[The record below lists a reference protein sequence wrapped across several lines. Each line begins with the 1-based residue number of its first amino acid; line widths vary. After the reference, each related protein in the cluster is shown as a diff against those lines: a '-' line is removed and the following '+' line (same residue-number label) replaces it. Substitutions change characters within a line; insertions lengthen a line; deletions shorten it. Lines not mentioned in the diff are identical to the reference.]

1 MELIKRIS
9 LGVFV
14 VAVILLAIIMGGL
27 RLAISNIE
35 YFKPEIAYL
44 LERDVSEGIVFTE
57 VSGEVNRFNPI
68 LRIEN
73 VSINLPDRSQPLFID
88 RLTVEFDF
96 WASLREEAPV
106 VLEISGKLEK
116 LELTRDKSGRWW
128 THNLEIGTG
137 KNQSLQFDFMESL
150 AFVPRYLKL
159 DLRRLIIRD
168 EKNPASYQL
177 ERVSAHV
184 NYQQG
189 QFFAQLSA
197 ALPDELGQGILVKSV
212 VGPDRSVVYINA
224 SNLQLPAI
232 AGLFDLN
239 TWGLTNG
246 ALDGEVWFNMSD
258 VGVAAVNGDM
268 VLKRGRLQAFADKM
282 PLAVDYHARFSAIN
296 RKSSWRVTS
305 NVDRLRID
313 KQDVLGF
320 RTQLEVARGPDQTLV
335 SAWVNRFQISSL
347 PAIAGQWL
355 PADVNQ
361 QIAQGKLQGLLRDL
375 VFSIDLERPEEFK
388 IGGRAVQVNNE
399 AFGGIPGATNLNAD
413 FLLGSKRLGVKIYG
427 ERVSL
432 DFADFFRAPLEFD
445 VLELNAHAS
454 QNDSGEISFSINDFQ
469 ATNQD
474 ARVSGRMWIESDEH
488 ERPFMYLRA
497 NFSDADASKA
507 GKYMPIK
514 LLPEKTLNWLDR
526 GIKGGFAPAG
536 DLQFHGRLS
545 GFKKLEQEKSGEFFV
560 DFNVEQADVF
570 FAPGWLHARNGAGRV
585 LFHNTGLEFHLDR
598 VSYEKL
604 DNINA
609 QGSIANFNEAV
620 LELGIKTESTAAEAV
635 RIWID
640 TPVGERYR
648 EVISNLHDLAGEV
661 SSDIQISLPL
671 HSGDEKQQVR
681 VLVDLKN
688 ASARAQNWGLDL
700 SQIKGQLQVTEDTIV
715 ARNINAR
722 FFDDPVDIE
731 IRTEK
736 PGGDTVVNVNGVL
749 ESRNLLKRLPE
760 NMTRHIN
767 GKSDWQVRLNIA
779 AESAPDERPYLQI
792 NATSKLKNTEIA
804 LPQPFAKSGQDS
816 SRISAEIKFYPQQVH
831 FTTDLGSDIRG
842 RGQLTSSNEQEF
854 QLDSLEL
861 AFAAELKPATRPGL
875 NLYGFVPEVSIDD
888 WIPVFKSSGMS
899 SSDLLRSADL
909 KFDRVNAFNRVLENV
924 VFEVQQ
930 TDQRFFG
937 GIQSSLISGRFEFPS
952 QVSAGNPLI
961 LDVDDLIL
969 DKLDQE
975 ADYAALLPGDL
986 VDFRFSSKALV
997 FHGMLFNDALIEARQ
1012 VDNTLYVDSF
1022 SMRREEILMSGKAQW
1037 EYDATDGSHLSS
1049 VSLGFKG
1056 PELGQAIAGLGFGDS
1071 MTNGTVDFSGGFTWS
1086 APLLAFELDN
1096 FEGEARL
1103 EIVDGILNNV
1113 EPGGGRFVGLLS
1125 LSALPRRL
1133 SLDFSDV
1140 LVEGMEFSKISG
1152 TYRIDGGILYTENTR
1167 MDGPAAKIRISG
1179 KTGIKTRDYD
1189 QTIRVTPKIRQ
1200 TLPLIGAISA
1210 GSAVGWGLLLLQNL
1224 FKKSIDDA
1232 VEVEYKIT
1240 GSWDDPQIELI
1251 KAVDENQQELPNF
1264 EK

>member
-14 VAVILLAIIMGGL
+14 VAVILLAIIMGSL

-35 YFKPEIAYL
+35 YFKPEIEYL
-44 LERDVSEGIVFTE
+44 LERNVSKGIVFTG

-116 LELTRDKSGRWW
+116 LELTRDESGRWW
-128 THNLEIGTG
+128 THDLEIGAG
-137 KNQSLQFDFMESL
+137 KKRSSTFSFMESL

-168 EKNPASYQL
+168 EKNPATYQL
-177 ERVSAHV
+177 ERVSAHI

-189 QFFAQLSA
+189 QFFTQLSA

-212 VGPDRSVVYINA
+212 VGPNRSVVYVNV

-246 ALDGEVWFNMSD
+246 ALDGEAWLNMS
-258 VGVAAVNGDM
+258 GVRVVAVNGNM
-268 VLKRGRLQAFADKM
+268 VLKRGRLQAFADSM
-282 PLAVDYHARFSAIN
+282 PLAVDYRARFSAIH

-305 NVDRLRID
+305 NVDHLRID
-313 KQDVLGF
+313 NQNVLGF
-320 RTQLEVARGPDQTLV
+320 HTQLEVAGGPDQNLV

-355 PADVNQ
+355 PANINQ

-399 AFGGIPGATNLNAD
+399 AFANVPGVTNLNAD
-413 FLLGSKRLGVKIYG
+413 FVLGSKRLGLKVYG

-445 VLELNAHAS
+445 ALELNANVN
-454 QNDSGEISFSINDFQ
+454 QNASGEILFSVDDFH
-469 ATNQD
+469 ASNQD
-474 ARVSGRMWIESDEH
+474 ANVSGRIWMKSDQH

-497 NFSDADASKA
+497 NFTDADASSA

-514 LLPEKTLNWLDR
+514 LLPEKTLEWLDR
-526 GIKGGFAPAG
+526 GIKGGFSPAG
-536 DLQFHGRLS
+536 DIQFHGRLS
-545 GFKKLEQEKSGEFFV
+545 GFKNLVQERSGEFFV

-570 FAPGWLHARNGAGRV
+570 FAPGWLHARNGTGRV
-585 LFHNTGLEFHLDR
+585 LFHNTGLEFDLDR

-604 DNINA
+604 DNA
-609 QGSIANFNEAV
+609 RARGSIANFNKAV
-620 LELGIKTESTAAEAV
+620 LELAIKSESPAADAL

-640 TPVGERYR
+640 TPVGQRYR
-648 EVISNLHDLAGEV
+648 EVISNLHDLEGDV
-661 SSDIQISLPL
+661 SSDIKISLPL

-681 VLVDLKN
+681 VLVDFEN
-688 ASARAQNWGLDL
+688 ASARAQSWGLDL
-700 SQIKGQLQVTEDTIV
+700 SRIKGRLQVTEDTIV

-722 FFDDPVDIE
+722 FFDDPVEIA

-736 PGGDTVVNVNGVL
+736 PGGDTIVNVHGRL

-760 NMTRHIN
+760 ELTRHIN
-767 GKSDWQVRLNIA
+767 GKSDWQVKLNIA
-779 AESAPDERPYLQI
+779 AESASDEHPYLHI
-792 NATSKLKNTEIA
+792 TAASKLKNTEIA
-804 LPQPFAKSGQDS
+804 LPAPFAKSRQDS
-816 SRISAEIKFYPQQVH
+816 SRISADVKFYPQQVH
-831 FTTDLGSDIRG
+831 FTTDFESDTHG
-842 RGQLTSSNEQEF
+842 RGQLTSSNNQDF

-861 AFAAELKPATRPGL
+861 AFAEEFEPVMQAGL
-875 NLYGFVPEVSIDD
+875 NLHGFVSEISIDD
-888 WIPVFKSSGMS
+888 WIPIFKGSGMS
-899 SSDLLRSADL
+899 SPNLFSTADL
-909 KFDRVNAFNRVLENV
+909 TFDRVHAFNRALENV
-924 VFEVQQ
+924 EFEVKQIN
-930 TDQRFFG
+930 QRFVG
-937 GIQSSLISGRFEFPS
+937 EIESSMLSGRFEAPS
-952 QVSAGNPLI
+952 QVSPENPLVVN
-961 LDVDDLIL
+961 LGYLRL

-986 VDFRFSSKALV
+986 TDFRFTSQALV
-997 FHGMLFNDALIEARQ
+997 FHDMLFNDALIEARQ
-1012 VDNTLYVDSF
+1012 VENILHVDNF
-1022 SMRREEILMSGKAQW
+1022 SMRREEILMSGKAHW
-1037 EYDATDGSHLSS
+1037 EYDASNRSHRSS
-1049 VSLGFKG
+1049 VSVGLKG
-1056 PELGQAIAGLGFGDS
+1056 PEFGQAIAGLGFGDS
-1071 MTNGTVDFSGGFTWS
+1071 MTNGRVDFNGEFTWS
-1086 APLLAFELDN
+1086 APLLDFELDN
-1096 FEGEARL
+1096 FAGEAQL
-1103 EIVDGILNNV
+1103 KIVDGILNNV
-1113 EPGGGRFVGLLS
+1113 EPGGGRLVGLLS
-1125 LSALPRRL
+1125 LSAIPRRL

-1140 LVEGMEFSKISG
+1140 VVEGMEFEKISG
-1152 TYRIDGGILYTENTR
+1152 SYRIDGGILFTSDTR
-1167 MDGPAAKIRISG
+1167 MEGPAAKIKISG
-1179 KTGIKTRDYD
+1179 QTGIKTRDYD
-1189 QTIRVTPKIRQ
+1189 QVIRVTPKIRQ

-1210 GSAVGWGLLLLQNL
+1210 GSTVGWGLLLLQNL

-1232 VEVEYKIT
+1232 VEVDYKVT

-1251 KAVDENQQELPNF
+1251 KAVDENQQELPQH

>member
-1 MELIKRIS
+1 MDLIRRIG

-14 VAVILLAIIMGGL
+14 VAVILLAIIMGSL

-35 YFKPEIAYL
+35 YFQPEIEHL
-44 LERDVSEGIVFTE
+44 LKRDVSKGIVFTG

-88 RLTVEFDF
+88 HLTVEFDF

-106 VLEISGKLEK
+106 VREISGKLEK
-116 LELTRDKSGRWW
+116 LELTRDESGRWW
-128 THNLEIGTG
+128 THDLEIGTG
-137 KNQSLQFDFMESL
+137 KNRSSTFSFMESL

-168 EKNPASYQL
+168 EKNPATYQL
-177 ERVSAHV
+177 ERISAHI

-189 QFFAQLSA
+189 QFFTQLSA
-197 ALPDELGQGILVKSV
+197 ALPDELGLGVLVKSV
-212 VGPDRSVVYINA
+212 LGPNRSVVYINV
-224 SNLQLPAI
+224 SDLQLPAI

-246 ALDGEVWFNMSD
+246 ALDGEAWLNMS
-258 VGVAAVNGDM
+258 GVRVVSVNGDM
-268 VLKRGRLQAFADKM
+268 VLKKGRLQAFADKM
-282 PLAVDYHARFSAIN
+282 PLAVDYHARFSAIH

-313 KQDVLGF
+313 NQHVLGF
-320 RTQLEVARGPDQTLV
+320 HTQLEVAGGADQNLV

-355 PADVNQ
+355 PANVNQ
-361 QIAQGKLQGLLRDL
+361 QIAQGKLQGLLRDM

-388 IGGRAVQVNNE
+388 IGGRAVQVNSE
-399 AFGGIPGATNLNAD
+399 AFGNFPGATNLNAD
-413 FLLGSKRLGVKIYG
+413 FLLGSKRLGVKVYG

-445 VLELNAHAS
+445 VLTLNANAS
-454 QNDSGEISFSINDFQ
+454 QNESGEISLSVKDFQ
-469 ATNQD
+469 ASNRD
-474 ARVSGRMWIESDEH
+474 AKVSGRIWMKSDQH

-497 NFSDADASKA
+497 NFTDADASSA
-507 GKYMPIK
+507 GKYMPVK
-514 LLPEKTLNWLDR
+514 LLPEKTLEWLDR
-526 GIKGGFAPAG
+526 GIKGGFSPAG
-536 DLQFHGRLS
+536 DIQFHGRLS

-570 FAPGWLHARNGAGRV
+570 FAPGWLHARNGTGRV
-585 LFHNTGLEFHLDR
+585 LFHNTGLEFDLDR

-604 DNINA
+604 DNA
-609 QGSIANFNEAV
+609 RARGSIANFSKAS
-620 LELGIKTESTAAEAV
+620 LELDIKSESTASDAL

-640 TPVGERYR
+640 TPVGQRYR
-648 EVISNLHDLAGEV
+648 GVISNLHDLEGDV
-661 SSDIQISLPL
+661 SSDIRISLPL
-671 HSGDEKQQVR
+671 HGGDEKQQVR
-681 VLVDLKN
+681 VLVDFKN
-688 ASARAQNWGLDL
+688 ASARARNWGLDL
-700 SQIKGQLQVTEDTIV
+700 SQIKGRLQVTEDTIV

-722 FFDDPVDIE
+722 FFDDPVE
-731 IRTEK
+731 IAIRNET
-736 PGGDTVVNVNGVL
+736 PGGDTVVNVRGVL

-760 NMTRHIN
+760 ELTRHID

-779 AESAPDERPYLQI
+779 AESASDEHPYLQI
-792 NATSKLKNTEIA
+792 NAASNLKNTEIA
-804 LPQPFAKSGQDS
+804 LPSPFAKSGQDS
-816 SRISAEIKFYPQQVH
+816 SRISANVKFYPQQVH
-831 FTTDLGSDIRG
+831 FTTDLGSDIHSRG
-842 RGQLTSSNEQEF
+842 LLTSSNDQDF

-861 AFAAELKPATRPGL
+861 AFAEGLEPAMQSGL
-875 NLYGFVPEVSIDD
+875 NLHGFVGEISIDD
-888 WIPVFKSSGMS
+888 WIPVFKGSGTS
-899 SSDLLRSADL
+899 NRNLLSTADL
-909 KFDRVNAFNRVLENV
+909 TFDRVIAFNRTLENV
-924 VFEVQQ
+924 EFEVEQIN
-930 TDQRFFG
+930 QRFVG
-937 GIQSSLISGRFEFPS
+937 EIESSMLSGRFEAPS
-952 QVSAGNPLI
+952 QVSPRNPLI
-961 LDVDDLIL
+961 VDLGYLRL

-986 VDFRFSSKALV
+986 TDFRFSSKALV
-997 FHGMLFNDALIEARQ
+997 FHDMLFNDALIEARQ
-1012 VDNTLYVDSF
+1012 VENTLHVDNF
-1022 SMRREEILMSGKAQW
+1022 SMRREEILLSGTARW
-1037 EYDATDGSHLSS
+1037 EYDVTSGSHLST
-1049 VSLGFKG
+1049 VNVGFKG

-1071 MTNGTVDFSGGFTWS
+1071 MTNGSVDFSGGFTWS
-1086 APLLAFELDN
+1086 APMLASELDN
-1096 FEGEARL
+1096 FKGEAQL
-1103 EIVDGILNNV
+1103 KITDGILNNV

-1140 LVEGMEFSKISG
+1140 VVEGMEFSKISG
-1152 TYRIDGGILYTENTR
+1152 TYRIDDGILFTSDTR
-1167 MDGPAAKIRISG
+1167 LDGPAAKIKISG
-1179 KTGIKTRDYD
+1179 QTGIKTRDYD
-1189 QTIRVTPKIRQ
+1189 QIIRVTPKIRQ

-1210 GSAVGWGLLLLQNL
+1210 GSTVGWGLLLLQNL

-1232 VEVEYKIT
+1232 VKVEYKIT

-1251 KAVDENQQELPNF
+1251 KAVDENQQELPKY

>member
-44 LERDVSEGIVFTE
+44 LERDVSKGIVFAG

-116 LELTRDKSGRWW
+116 IELTRDEAGRWW
-128 THNLEIGTG
+128 THDLEIGTG
-137 KNQSLQFDFMESL
+137 KNRSSTFDFMESL

-159 DLRRLIIRD
+159 DLRRLIVRD
-168 EKNPASYQL
+168 EKNPATYQL
-177 ERVSAHV
+177 ERVAAHI

-189 QFFAQLSA
+189 QFFTQLSA
-197 ALPDELGQGILVKSV
+197 ALPEALGQGILVKSV
-212 VGPDRSVVYINA
+212 VGPDRSVVYINV

-232 AGLFDLN
+232 AGLFDLS

-246 ALDGEVWFNMSD
+246 ALDGEAWINLSGTRV
-258 VGVAAVNGDM
+258 VAVNGDM
-268 VLKRGRLQAFADKM
+268 VLKQGLLQAFVDKM

-305 NVDRLRID
+305 NVDRLKID
-313 KQDVLGF
+313 NQNVLGF
-320 RTQLEVARGPDQTLV
+320 RTQLEVAGGPDQTLI

-355 PADVNQ
+355 PANVNQ

-399 AFGGIPGATNLNAD
+399 AFGDIPGATNLNAD
-413 FLLGSKRLGVKIYG
+413 FLLGSKRLGVKVYG

-445 VLELNAHAS
+445 VLELNANAS
-454 QNDSGEISFSINDFQ
+454 QNDSGEISFSVNDFQ
-469 ATNQD
+469 ASNQD
-474 ARVSGRMWIESDEH
+474 AKVSGRLWMEFDEH

-497 NFSDADASKA
+497 NFTDADASSA

-514 LLPEKTLNWLDR
+514 LLPEKTLEWLDR

-545 GFKKLEQEKSGEFFV
+545 GFKKLQQERSGEFFV
-560 DFNVEQADVF
+560 DFNVEQADLF
-570 FAPGWLHARNGAGRV
+570 FAPGWLHARTGTGRV

-604 DNINA
+604 DNA
-609 QGSIANFNEAV
+609 HAEGSIANFSEAV
-620 LELGIKTESTAAEAV
+620 LELKIESESTAADAL

-640 TPVGERYR
+640 TPVGQRYR
-648 EVISNLHDLAGEV
+648 EVIGNLHDIAGDV

-671 HSGDEKQQVR
+671 HSGYEKQQVL
-681 VLVDLKN
+681 VLVDFEN
-688 ASARAQNWGLDL
+688 VGARAQNWGLDL
-700 SQIKGQLQVTEDTIV
+700 SQVKGQLRVTGDTIV
-715 ARNINAR
+715 AQDLSAR
-722 FFDDPVDIE
+722 FFEDPVEIE
-731 IRTEK
+731 IRTEN
-736 PGGDTVVNVNGVL
+736 PGGDTIVNVNGIL
-749 ESRNLLKRLPE
+749 ESRNLLKQLPE
-760 NMTRHIN
+760 QITRHIN

-779 AESAPDERPYLQI
+779 AESAPDEQPYLQI
-792 NATSKLKNTEIA
+792 TAASKLQGTEIA
-804 LPQPFAKSGQDS
+804 LPLPFARSRQDA
-816 SRISAEIKFYPQQVH
+816 SRISADVKFYPQQVH
-831 FTTDLGSDIRG
+831 FTTDLDSKIHG
-842 RGQLTSSNEQEF
+842 RGQLSSSNDQDF

-861 AFAAELKPATRPGL
+861 AFAEELGPEMQAGL
-875 NLYGFVPEVSIDD
+875 NLHGFADEISMDD
-888 WIPVFKSSGMS
+888 WIPVFKGSGMS
-899 SSDLLRSADL
+899 NPNLLRTVDL
-909 KFDRVNAFNRVLENV
+909 KFDRVNAFSRVLENV
-924 VFEVQQ
+924 VFEVRQ
-930 TDQRFFG
+930 TDQRFVG
-937 GIQSSLISGRFEFPS
+937 EIQSSLLSGRFEAPN
-952 QVSAGNPLI
+952 QVSPENPLVVN
-961 LDVDDLIL
+961 LEYLRL

-975 ADYAALLPGDL
+975 ADYAELLPGDL
-986 VDFRFSSKALV
+986 TDFRFSSQALV
-997 FHGMLFNDALIEARQ
+997 FHDMLFNDALIEARQ
-1012 VDNTLYVDSF
+1012 VENTLHVDNF
-1022 SMRREEILMSGKAQW
+1022 SMRREEILMSGNAQW
-1037 EYDATDGSHLSS
+1037 EYDATDRSHLSS
-1049 VSLGFKG
+1049 VNVGFKG
-1056 PELGQAIAGLGFGDS
+1056 PEFGQAIAGLGFGDS
-1071 MTNGTVDFSGGFTWS
+1071 MTNGSVDFNGRFTWS

-1096 FEGEARL
+1096 FAGQAEL
-1103 EIVDGILNNV
+1103 KIVDGILNNV

-1140 LVEGMEFSKISG
+1140 VVEGMEFEKISG
-1152 TYRIDGGILYTENTR
+1152 SYRIDGGILFTSDTR
-1167 MDGPAAKIRISG
+1167 MEGPAAKIKISG
-1179 KTGIKTRDYD
+1179 QTGIKTRDYD

-1210 GSAVGWGLLLLQNL
+1210 GGTVGWGLLLLQNL

-1232 VEVEYKIT
+1232 VEVEYKVT

-1251 KAVDENQQELPNF
+1251 KAVDENQQELPQR
-1264 EK
+1264 ER

>member
-35 YFKPEIAYL
+35 YFKPEIEYL
-44 LERDVSEGIVFTE
+44 LERNVSKGIVFTG

-116 LELTRDKSGRWW
+116 LELTRDQSGRWW
-128 THNLEIGTG
+128 THDLEIGAG
-137 KNQSLQFDFMESL
+137 KNRSSTFDFMESL

-159 DLRRLIIRD
+159 DLHRLIIRD
-168 EKNPASYQL
+168 EKNPATYQL
-177 ERVSAHV
+177 ERVSAHI

-189 QFFAQLSA
+189 QFFTQLSA
-197 ALPDELGQGILVKSV
+197 ALPDALGQGILVKSV
-212 VGPDRSVVYINA
+212 VGPDRSVVYINV

-246 ALDGEVWFNMSD
+246 ALDGEAWLNMSGAR
-258 VGVAAVNGDM
+258 VVAVNGDM
-268 VLKRGRLQAFADKM
+268 VLKQGRLQVFADKM
-282 PLAVDYHARFSAIN
+282 PLAVDYRARFSAIN

-313 KQDVLGF
+313 NQNVLGF
-320 RTQLEVARGPDQTLV
+320 HTQLEVAGDPDQTLV

-355 PADVNQ
+355 PANVNQ

-399 AFGGIPGATNLNAD
+399 AFGNIPGATNLNAD
-413 FLLGSKRLGVKIYG
+413 FLLGSKRLGVKVYG

-445 VLELNAHAS
+445 ALELNANAS
-454 QNDSGEISFSINDFQ
+454 QNDSGEISFSVNDFQ
-469 ATNQD
+469 ASNQD
-474 ARVSGRMWIESDEH
+474 AKVSGRMWMEFDEH

-497 NFSDADASKA
+497 NFTDADASSA

-514 LLPEKTLNWLDR
+514 LLPEKTLDWLDR

-536 DLQFHGRLS
+536 DLQYHGRLS
-545 GFKKLEQEKSGEFFV
+545 GFKNLQQEKSGEFFV

-570 FAPGWLHARNGAGRV
+570 FAPGWLHARNGTGRV
-585 LFHNTGLEFHLDR
+585 LFHNTGLEFNLDR
-598 VSYEKL
+598 VSYENL
-604 DNINA
+604 DNARA
-609 QGSIANFNEAV
+609 QGSIANFSKAV
-620 LELGIKTESTAAEAV
+620 LELGIKTESPAADAL

-640 TPVGERYR
+640 TPVGQRYR
-648 EVISNLHDLAGEV
+648 EVISNLHDIAGDV

-671 HSGDEKQQVR
+671 HGEDEKQQVR
-681 VLVDLKN
+681 VLVDFKN
-688 ASARAQNWGLDL
+688 ASAKAQNWGLDL
-700 SQIKGQLQVTEDTIV
+700 SQVKGRLQVTEDTIV
-715 ARNINAR
+715 APNINAR
-722 FFDDPVDIE
+722 FFDDPVEIE

-736 PGGDTVVNVNGVL
+736 PGGDTVVNVNGIL

-760 NMTRHIN
+760 EMTRHIN
-767 GKSDWQVRLNIA
+767 GKSDWQMRLNFA
-779 AESAPDERPYLQI
+779 AASASDERPYLQI
-792 NATSKLKNTEIA
+792 TAASKLKNTEIA
-804 LPQPFAKSGQDS
+804 LPAPFAKSRQDA
-816 SRISAEIKFYPQQVH
+816 SRISADVKFYPQQVH
-831 FTTDLGSDIRG
+831 FTTDLGSDVHG
-842 RGQLTSSNEQEF
+842 RGQLSSSNDQDF

-861 AFAAELKPATRPGL
+861 AFAAEFKSTTRPGL
-875 NLYGFVPEVSIDD
+875 HLNGFVPEISIDD
-888 WIPVFKSSGMS
+888 WIPVFKGSGMS
-899 SSDLLRSADL
+899 DPDLLRTVDL
-909 KFDRVNAFNRVLENV
+909 KFDRVNAFSRVLENV
-924 VFEVQQ
+924 AFEAQQ
-930 TDQRFFG
+930 TDQRFVG
-937 GIQSSLISGRFEFPS
+937 EIQSSLLSGRFEAPNR
-952 QVSAGNPLI
+952 VSPENPLVVN
-961 LDVDDLIL
+961 LEYLRL

-986 VDFRFSSKALV
+986 TDFRFSSQALV
-997 FHGMLFNDALIEARQ
+997 FHDMLFNDVLIEARQ
-1012 VDNTLYVDSF
+1012 VENTLHVDNF

-1037 EYDATDGSHLSS
+1037 EYDATNRSHLSS
-1049 VSLGFKG
+1049 VSVGFKG
-1056 PELGQAIAGLGFGDS
+1056 PEFGQAIAELGFGES
-1071 MTNGTVDFSGGFTWS
+1071 MTNGSVDFNGGFTWS

-1096 FEGEARL
+1096 FEGNAEL
-1103 EIVDGILNNV
+1103 EIIDGILNNV

-1140 LVEGMEFSKISG
+1140 VVEGMEFEKISG
-1152 TYRIDGGILYTENTR
+1152 SYRIDSGILFTSDTR
-1167 MDGPAAKIRISG
+1167 MDGPAAKIKISG
-1179 KTGIKTRDYD
+1179 QTGIKTRDYD
-1189 QTIRVTPKIRQ
+1189 QVIRVTPKIRQ

-1210 GSAVGWGLLLLQNL
+1210 GSTVGWGLLLLQNL

-1232 VEVEYKIT
+1232 VEVEYKVT

-1251 KAVDENQQELPNF
+1251 KAVDENQQELPKF
-1264 EK
+1264 DR

>member
-1 MELIKRIS
+1 MELIRRIS

-35 YFKPEIAYL
+35 YFKAEIEYL
-44 LERDVSEGIVFTE
+44 LERDVGKGIVFTG

-116 LELTRDKSGRWW
+116 LELTRDESGRWW
-128 THNLEIGTG
+128 THDLEIGTG
-137 KNQSLQFDFMESL
+137 KNRSSTFDLMESL

-168 EKNPASYQL
+168 EKNPATYQL
-177 ERVSAHV
+177 ERVSAHI

-189 QFFAQLSA
+189 QFFTQLSA
-197 ALPDELGQGILVKSV
+197 ALPDELGLGILVKSV
-212 VGPDRSVVYINA
+212 VGPDRSVVYINV

-246 ALDGEVWFNMSD
+246 ALDGEAWFNMS
-258 VGVAAVNGDM
+258 GVRVVAVNGDM
-268 VLKRGRLQAFADKM
+268 ILKQGRLQVSADKK

-313 KQDVLGF
+313 NQDVLGF
-320 RTQLEVARGPDQTLV
+320 GTQLEVAGGPDQTLV

-355 PADVNQ
+355 PANVNQ

-388 IGGRAVQVNNE
+388 IGGRAVKVNNE
-399 AFGGIPGATNLNAD
+399 AFGNIPGATNLNAD
-413 FLLGSKRLGVKIYG
+413 FLLGSKRLGVKVYG

-445 VLELNAHAS
+445 VLELNANAS
-454 QNDSGEISFSINDFQ
+454 QNDSGEISFSVNDFQ
-469 ATNQD
+469 VSNQD
-474 ARVSGRMWIESDEH
+474 AKVSGRMWIESDEH

-497 NFSDADASKA
+497 NFTDADASSA

-514 LLPEKTLNWLDR
+514 LLPEKTMDWLDR
-526 GIKGGFAPAG
+526 GIKGGFSPAG

-545 GFKKLEQEKSGEFFV
+545 GFEKLEQEKSGEFFV

-570 FAPGWLHARNGAGRV
+570 FAPGWLHARNGTGRV
-585 LFHNTGLEFHLDR
+585 LFHNTGLEFDLDR
-598 VSYEKL
+598 VSYENL
-604 DNINA
+604 DNARA
-609 QGSIANFNEAV
+609 QGSIANFSKAV
-620 LELGIKTESTAAEAV
+620 LELGIKTESTAADAM

-640 TPVGERYR
+640 TPVGQRYR
-648 EVISNLHDLAGEV
+648 EVISNLHDLEGDV
-661 SSDIQISLPL
+661 SSDIQIRLPL

-681 VLVDLKN
+681 VLVDFKN
-688 ASARAQNWGLDL
+688 ASAMARNWGLDL
-700 SQIKGQLQVTEDTIV
+700 SQVKGQLQVTEDTIV
-715 ARNINAR
+715 ARDLNAS
-722 FFDDPVDIE
+722 FFEDPVEIE
-731 IRTEK
+731 ISTEK
-736 PGGDTVVNVNGVL
+736 PGGDTIVNVRGML

-760 NMTRHIN
+760 KMTRHIN

-779 AESAPDERPYLQI
+779 AESAPDEQPYLQI
-792 NATSKLKNTEIA
+792 TAASKLKNTEIA
-804 LPQPFAKSGQDS
+804 LPSPFAKSRRDA
-816 SRISAEIKFYPQQVH
+816 SRISADVKFYPQQVH
-831 FTTDLGSDIRG
+831 FTTDLGSDIHG
-842 RGQLTSSNEQEF
+842 RGQLSSSNDQDF
-854 QLDSLEL
+854 QLNSLEL
-861 AFAAELKPATRPGL
+861 AFAEELGPEMQAGL
-875 NLYGFVPEVSIDD
+875 NLHGFVDEISIDD
-888 WIPVFKSSGMS
+888 WISVFKGSGMS
-899 SSDLLRSADL
+899 NSDLLRTVDL
-909 KFDRVNAFNRVLENV
+909 EFDRVNAFNRVLENV
-924 VFEVQQ
+924 VFEVRQ
-930 TDQRFFG
+930 TDQRFVG
-937 GIQSSLISGRFEFPS
+937 EIQSSLLSGRFEAPS
-952 QVSAGNPLI
+952 RISSENPLVVS
-961 LDVDDLIL
+961 LEYLRL

-986 VDFRFSSKALV
+986 TDFRFSSQALV
-997 FHGMLFNDALIEARQ
+997 FHDMLFNDALIEARQ
-1012 VDNTLYVDSF
+1012 VENTLHVDNF

-1037 EYDATDGSHLSS
+1037 EYDAASRSHLSS
-1049 VSLGFKG
+1049 VNVGFKG
-1056 PELGQAIAGLGFGDS
+1056 PEFGQAIAGLGFGDS
-1071 MTNGTVDFSGGFTWS
+1071 MTNGSVDFNGRFTWP

-1096 FEGEARL
+1096 FAGEAEL
-1103 EIVDGILNNV
+1103 KIVDGILNNV

-1140 LVEGMEFSKISG
+1140 MVEGMEFEKISG
-1152 TYRIDGGILYTENTR
+1152 SYRIDGGILFTSDTR
-1167 MDGPAAKIRISG
+1167 MDGPAAKIKISG
-1179 KTGIKTRDYD
+1179 QTGIKARDYD
-1189 QTIRVTPKIRQ
+1189 QVIRVTPKIRQ

-1210 GSAVGWGLLLLQNL
+1210 GSTVGWGLLLLQNL

-1232 VEVEYKIT
+1232 VEVEYKVT

-1251 KAVDENQQELPNF
+1251 KAVDENQQELP
-1264 EK
+1264 KHKK

>member
-27 RLAISNIE
+27 RLVISNIE

-44 LERDVSEGIVFTE
+44 LERDVSKGIVFAG

-116 LELTRDKSGRWW
+116 LELTKDESGRWW
-128 THNLEIGTG
+128 THDLEIGTG
-137 KNQSLQFDFMESL
+137 KNRSSTFDFMESL

-168 EKNPASYQL
+168 EKNPATYQL
-177 ERVSAHV
+177 ERVSAHI

-189 QFFAQLSA
+189 QFFTQLSA
-197 ALPDELGQGILVKSV
+197 ALPEALGQDILVKSI
-212 VGPDRSVVYINA
+212 VGPDRSVVYVNV

-246 ALDGEVWFNMSD
+246 ALDGEAWLNMS
-258 VGVAAVNGDM
+258 GVRVVAVNGDM
-268 VLKRGRLQAFADKM
+268 VLKQGRLQAFADKK
-282 PLAVDYHARFSAIN
+282 PLAVDYHARFNAIN

-305 NVDRLRID
+305 NVDRLKID
-313 KQDVLGF
+313 NQNVLGF
-320 RTQLEVARGPDQTLV
+320 RTQLEVAGGPDQTLL

-355 PADVNQ
+355 PANVNQ

-388 IGGRAVQVNNE
+388 IGGRAVEVNNE
-399 AFGGIPGATNLNAD
+399 AFGDIPGATNLNAD
-413 FLLGSKRLGVKIYG
+413 FLLGSKRLGVKVYG

-445 VLELNAHAS
+445 VLEMNANVS
-454 QNDSGEISFSINDFQ
+454 QNDSGEISFSVNEFQ
-469 ATNQD
+469 ASNQD
-474 ARVSGRMWIESDEH
+474 AKVSGRMWMEFDEH

-497 NFSDADASKA
+497 NFTDADASSA

-514 LLPEKTLNWLDR
+514 LLPEKTLDWLDR

-545 GFKKLEQEKSGEFFV
+545 GFKNLQQEKSGEFFV
-560 DFNVEQADVF
+560 DFNVEQADVL
-570 FAPGWLHARNGAGRV
+570 FAPGWLHARNGTGRV

-604 DNINA
+604 DNA
-609 QGSIANFNEAV
+609 HAEGSIANFSEAV
-620 LELGIKTESTAAEAV
+620 LELKIESESTAADAL

-640 TPVGERYR
+640 TPVGQRYR
-648 EVISNLHDLAGEV
+648 EVIGNLHDIAGDV
-661 SSDIQISLPL
+661 SSDIEISLPL
-671 HSGDEKQQVR
+671 HSGDEKQQVL
-681 VLVDLKN
+681 VLVDFEN
-688 ASARAQNWGLDL
+688 VGARAQNWGLDL
-700 SQIKGQLQVTEDTIV
+700 SQVKGQLRVTGDTIV
-715 ARNINAR
+715 AQDLSAR
-722 FFDDPVDIE
+722 FFEDPVEIE
-731 IRTEK
+731 IRTEN
-736 PGGDTVVNVNGVL
+736 PGGDTIVNVNGIL
-749 ESRNLLKRLPE
+749 ESRNLLKQLPE
-760 NMTRHIN
+760 QITRHIN
-767 GKSDWQVRLNIA
+767 GKSDWQLGLNFA
-779 AESAPDERPYLQI
+779 AASASDERPYLQI
-792 NATSKLKNTEIA
+792 IADSELKNTEIA
-804 LPQPFAKSGQDS
+804 LPAPFAKSRQDT
-816 SRISAEIKFYPQQVH
+816 SRISADVKFYPQQVH
-831 FTTDLGSDIRG
+831 FTTDLGPDIHG
-842 RGQLTSSNEQEF
+842 RGQLSSSNDQDF

-861 AFAAELKPATRPGL
+861 AFAAEFEPTTRPGL
-875 NLYGFVPEVSIDD
+875 HLNGFVPEISIDD
-888 WIPVFKSSGMS
+888 WIPVFKGSGMS
-899 SSDLLRSADL
+899 DPNLLRSANL
-909 KFDRVNAFNRVLENV
+909 VFDRVNAFNRVLENV
-924 VFEVQQ
+924 VFEVKQ
-930 TDQRFFG
+930 TDQRFVG
-937 GIQSSLISGRFEFPS
+937 EIKSSLLSGRFEAPS
-952 QVSAGNPLI
+952 QVSPENPLVVN
-961 LDVDDLIL
+961 LEYLRL

-986 VDFRFSSKALV
+986 TDFRFSSQALV
-997 FHGMLFNDALIEARQ
+997 FHDMLFSDALIEARQ
-1012 VDNTLYVDSF
+1012 VENTLHVDNF

-1037 EYDATDGSHLSS
+1037 EYDATNRSHLSS
-1049 VSLGFKG
+1049 VNVGFKG
-1056 PELGQAIAGLGFGDS
+1056 PEFGQAIAGLGFGDS
-1071 MTNGTVDFSGGFTWS
+1071 MTNGSVDFKGEFTWS

-1096 FEGEARL
+1096 FAGEAKL
-1103 EIVDGILNNV
+1103 KIVDGILNNV

-1133 SLDFSDV
+1133 ALDFSDV
-1140 LVEGMEFSKISG
+1140 VVEGMEFETISG
-1152 TYRIDGGILYTENTR
+1152 SYRIDGGILFTSDTR
-1167 MDGPAAKIRISG
+1167 LEGPAAKIKISG
-1179 KTGIKTRDYD
+1179 QTGIKTRDYD

-1210 GSAVGWGLLLLQNL
+1210 GSTVGWGLLLLQKL

-1232 VEVEYKIT
+1232 VEVEYKVT

-1251 KAVDENQQELPNF
+1251 KAVDENQQELPQR
-1264 EK
+1264 ER